1 MRILLSAYH
10 YLVFE
15 KNTIQHSLQREKSM
29 FHTKPG
35 TVLVMFKSMQDVL
48 TLPLRLWIH
57 KPEGNLGL
65 KTD

>member
-1 MRILLSAYH
+1 MGILLSAYH

-15 KNTIQHSLQREKSM
+15 KYNTTFLATRKKYVPYE
-29 FHTKPG
+29 TA
-35 TVLVMFKSMQDVL
+35 TVLVMFKSMQGIL